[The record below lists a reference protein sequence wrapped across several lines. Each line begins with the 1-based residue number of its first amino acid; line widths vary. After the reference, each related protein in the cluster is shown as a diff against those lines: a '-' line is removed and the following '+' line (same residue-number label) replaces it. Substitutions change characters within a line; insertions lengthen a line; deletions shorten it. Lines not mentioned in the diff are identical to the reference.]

1 MCTYILEYIF
11 AYSLKCMAIS
21 MSVNNN
27 VTNGYMFIHIHIFMC
42 LWTITSNKCLDMYKD
57 RWKWTQTQCR
67 VNKDEMKHSNK
78 RNTKFPLVLRLFNL
92 RNNTPIKYSRQI
104 VCSCEFMCMCARAS
118 VLVCV
123 CVCFYLSLCILTSI
137 YFILYMRAYISVYAM
152 CSHVNWYH
160 INMSLCFVTH
170 SYGKLSFLF
179 HKPLTIYSPQSVYR
193 RTCHPN
199 FFSGAFPLGVARSL
213 YDQSAIRYLLCQHLS
228 YITICLAG
236 PPRVSQ

>member
-67 VNKDEMKHSNK
+67 VHKDEMKHSNK

-123 CVCFYLSLCILTSI
+123 CVLLFIIMHSHINIFYP
-137 YFILYMRAYISVYAM
+137 VYA
-152 CSHVNWYH
+152 CLHLCVCYVFSCKLISHKYEFV
-160 INMSLCFVTH
+160 LCNT
-170 SYGKLSFLF
+170 FLWE
-179 HKPLTIYSPQSVYR
+179 TIISIS
-193 RTCHPN
+193 
-199 FFSGAFPLGVARSL
+199 
-213 YDQSAIRYLLCQHLS
+213 
-228 YITICLAG
+228 
-236 PPRVSQ
+236 